1 MCRLLHG
8 LLFLYLPSLPAS
20 PASLVPLM
28 ADSPSPSP
36 SPSSMTTTTTT
47 TLHHPSS
54 AFNLTLL
61 IAAIVCAFLCALGLN
76 TMLHCVF
83 QCAVTEPL
91 QWIASRRI
99 NSGLKKKDMVA
110 LPTST
115 YYANP
120 TSSSSTATSASNCAI
135 CLADFCDGDRIR
147 FLPKCSHTFH
157 VACIDK
163 WLLSHSSC
171 PTCRHFLKSSSD
183 SLNTLHLMI
192 P

>member
-1 MCRLLHG
+1 
-8 LLFLYLPSLPAS
+8 
-20 PASLVPLM
+20 M

-36 SPSSMTTTTTT
+36 SSVTTAAATTTTA
-47 TLHHPSS
+47 LHHHPS
-54 AFNLTLL
+54 AFDLTIL

-83 QCAVTEPL
+83 QCAVIEPI

-115 YYANP
+115 YYAHP
-120 TSSSSTATSASNCAI
+120 TSSSSSSTATNCAI
-135 CLADFCDGDRIR
+135 CLADFSDGDRIR

-171 PTCRHFLKSSSD
+171 PTCRHFLKPSAD
-183 SLNTLHLMI
+183 SLDTLHLVI